1 MLSAFWIGLGSFWT
15 AMFSMAFM
23 FPSVT
28 DEPDKTA
35 IHLTAFVL
43 IIGLVGSFIITLIQT
58 IMN

>member
-15 AMFSMAFM
+15 TMFFIAFM

-28 DEPDKTA
+28 DEPEEMA

-43 IIGLVGSFIITLIQT
+43 IIGLFGSFLIQT

>member
-15 AMFSMAFM
+15 AMFFIAFM

-28 DEPDKTA
+28 DEPEKMA